1 MPEFSHSFQI
11 TFPSGG
17 FGGMIVKPWEERR
30 RNIFQIQQELFGKQ
44 MMLTGVQAPVFL
56 PPALPSPGL
65 FPVEF
70 VIASTGSHEELVRA
84 ADQIVV
90 DALKSGQFAF
100 PPITDV
106 KIDQTKAEIVFDRD
120 KMASMGLSMQ
130 QVGADLAT
138 MLGGNYVNRFNM
150 EGRSYKVIAQVER
163 AGRLTPT
170 DLGAIHV
177 TGPNN
182 TLIPLSSIATFR
194 TGVEPRS
201 LNRFQQLNAVKISGV
216 APRGLEQGLAVLEAA
231 ADKYLPPGS
240 RIDYTGESRQL
251 RQEAGKFLPAM
262 GLAIVLIF
270 LVLAA
275 QFNSFRDPIVILAGS
290 VPLAMFGA
298 LIFTFLKFSGPPG
311 MRFALTEGWTT
322 TLNIYSQVGLVTLV
336 GLIAKNGILVV
347 EFANHQQES
356 GLSKVAAV
364 QAAAETRLRP
374 ILMTTI
380 ATVAGHFP
388 LTLVSGPGAAARNSI
403 GVVLVGGMAI
413 GTIFTLFV
421 VPSVYVLVARD
432 HRASAARAPE
442 TVSEADGG
450 VLSPQR
456 VPATALQSPSA

>member
-1 MPEFSHSFQI
+1 
-11 TFPSGG
+11 
-17 FGGMIVKPWEERR
+17 MIVKPWDERKR
-30 RNIFQIQQELFGKQ
+30 SIFQIHQELFGKQ
-44 MMLTGVQAPVFL
+44 MMLSGVQAPVFL
-56 PPALPSPGL
+56 PPALPSSGFLPIEL
-65 FPVEF
+65 

-84 ADQIVV
+84 ADEMVGEAI
-90 DALKSGQFAF
+90 KSGQFAF
-100 PPITDV
+100 PPLTDV
-106 KIDQTKAEIVFDRD
+106 MIDQAKAEIVFDRE
-120 KMASMGLSMQ
+120 KIASMGLSMQ

-170 DLGAIHV
+170 DLGQIHV
-177 TGPNN
+177 TGPGGK
-182 TLIPLSSIATFR
+182 LIPLSSIATFR

-201 LNRFQQLNAVKISGV
+201 LNRFQQLNAVKISGL
-216 APRGLEQGLAVLEAA
+216 APRSVEEGLHVLEAA
-231 ADKYLPPGS
+231 AEKALPPGS
-240 RIDYTGESRQL
+240 RVDYTGESRQL

-262 GLAIVLIF
+262 GLAVVLIF

-275 QFNSFRDPIVILAGS
+275 QFNSFRDPIVVLAGS

-298 LIFTFLKFSGPPG
+298 MIFTFLKFSGPPG

-336 GLIAKNGILVV
+336 GLIAKNGDLVV
-347 EFANHQQES
+347 EFANHMQES

-432 HRASAARAPE
+432 HRASAARPAQPAPRE
-442 TVSEADGG
+442 TDGEVLPPERVSA
-450 VLSPQR
+450 
-456 VPATALQSPSA
+456 